1 MLENEISKKK
11 KNSAETIL
19 KSLQKNSHWSIE
31 IQLFGKF
38 TNIGKSVIGKQ
49 NKKKFKRKFF
59 IKSFS
64 SFSNLPHPVKP
75 TLLFV
80 VKISRPCNNKKCPFL
95 QHLSHFVI
103 QHLTSNRTIDNFIC
117 TTQMTNTFAFTI
129 SINKKNLLNSV
140 GSVGSVGQIL
150 AYVVWVAWVHKILAW
165 VAWVKKN
172 GAGQKNGKGLNVLLF
187 KHTL

>member
-19 KSLQKNSHWSIE
+19 KSLQKNSHWSVE

-59 IKSFS
+59 IKRFS

-129 SINKKNLLNSV
+129 NINKKNLLNSV

-165 VAWVKKN
+165 VAWVKKKWC
-172 GAGQKNGKGLNVLLF
+172 GSKKWQGF
-187 KHTL
+187 KCLAI